1 MGPGKHFITYYVAGK
16 RLLNIVGIAEQ
27 NTWTGESW
35 TDRGDV
41 KDLRAAFTDWDPN
54 VRAIIETVDETFI
67 WGLFDRAPLPR
78 WSVGRVT
85 LLGDAAHPMLPFMAQ
100 GAAQAL
106 EDGASLTTCLSKIGD
121 VAAAFTQYEKLRLPR
136 TSRMQAMSAANKT
149 RFHLPDGP
157 AQQERDTKMA
167 AGTTDWSIKAITWVY
182 NYDAAVAVETGDL
195 GLPTCD
201 RSESRPVARPSWL
214 RSVTLSVT
222 QGYRC
227 E

>member
-41 KDLRAAFTDWDPN
+41 KDLRAAFIDWDPN

-121 VAAAFTQYEKLRLPR
+121 VAGAFTQYEKLRLPR

-167 AGTTDWSIKAITWVY
+167 AGTTDWSIKAIAWVY

-195 GLPTCD
+195 GLPPD
-201 RSESRPVARPSWL
+201 V
-214 RSVTLSVT
+214 
-222 QGYRC
+222 
-227 E
+227 